1 MSPHL
6 HLNLVPES
14 IEACATAAVRHR
26 DITKK
31 RGGKAGGCESASEV
45 LFYEKKREKKKGT
58 VSPHLHLSLVPEN
71 IEV

>member
-31 RGGKAGGCESASEV
+31 RGGKAGGCESESEV
-45 LFYEKKREKKKGT
+45 LFYEKKKGKKEGHCESASSPESGTREY
-58 VSPHLHLSLVPEN
+58 
-71 IEV
+71 